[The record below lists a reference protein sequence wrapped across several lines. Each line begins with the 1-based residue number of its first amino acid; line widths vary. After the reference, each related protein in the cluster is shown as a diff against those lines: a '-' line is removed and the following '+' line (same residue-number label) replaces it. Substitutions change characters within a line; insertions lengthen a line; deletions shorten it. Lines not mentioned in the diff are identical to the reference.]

1 MNLDQAR
8 ILALHRDLVKIPS
21 VSKNEAEIVAFVA
34 GFLDLP
40 GIDVRVIGRNVVA
53 RRGSGPSFLLNSH
66 LDTVPPAPDW
76 TRDPFDVVSE
86 DGKVWGLG
94 SNDAK
99 ASVAAMI
106 AAFLGADVETLGL
119 ELVLT
124 LVCDE
129 ETGGAGT
136 ELVLPKLIEEGLRP
150 LGAVVGEPTSLDVAA
165 SQKGM
170 MVMELIARSES
181 AHSANARALG
191 LDNAVFKLARD
202 LVALEGV
209 DLGPEDEG
217 LGRTTMEP
225 TVLSGGH
232 ARNRTPAEVRC
243 VLDLR
248 TVPTTPHGELAERL
262 AKVVA
267 GELVATSVRLEPR
280 ACPEDAMVLAA
291 ARAARPGAR
300 VYGSP
305 TMSDLVFMKD
315 WPAIKCGPGLSAR
328 SHRADEFVLE
338 SEILDGVLFYSRL
351 IDEMALRAGGD
362 YREEN
367 A

>member
-1 MNLDQAR
+1 MSLDAAA
-8 ILALHRDLVKIPS
+8 ILELHRQLVAIPS
-21 VSKNEAEIVAFVA
+21 VSKNEAEIVAFA
-34 GFLDLP
+34 ANRLERP
-40 GIDVRVIGRNVVA
+40 GIEVRVLGRNLIA
-53 RRGSGPSFLLNSH
+53 RRGRGPTFLLNSH
-66 LDTVPPAPDW
+66 LDTVPPAADW
-76 TRDPFDVVSE
+76 TRPPHEVEVI
-86 DGKVWGLG
+86 DGRVYGLG
-94 SNDAK
+94 ANDAK

-106 AAFLGADVETLGL
+106 AAFLAADVDSLGL
-119 ELVLT
+119 ELVLM

-136 ELVLPKLIEEGLRP
+136 EYVLPQLVAEGLRP
-150 LGAVVGEPTSLDVAA
+150 VGAVVGEPTGLDVAA

-170 MVMELIARSES
+170 MVVELIARGES

-191 LDNAVFKLARD
+191 LDNAIWALARD
-202 LVALEGV
+202 LVALEGL

-225 TVLSGGH
+225 TVLSGGQ

-243 VLDLR
+243 LLDLR
-248 TVPTTPHGELAERL
+248 TVPSTPHAELIARLAGAVRGELL
-262 AKVVA
+262 P
-267 GELVATSVRLEPR
+267 TSLRLEPR
-280 ACPEDAMVLAA
+280 ACPEDALVLAA
-291 ARAARPGAR
+291 ARAARPEAR

-315 WPAIKCGPGLSAR
+315 WPAIKCGPGRSER

-338 SEILDGVLFYSRL
+338 SEILEGVLFYARL
-351 IDEMALRAGGD
+351 IDEVALRAGGD
-362 YREEN
+362 YRGEE